1 MGGDGARD
9 RTGLG
14 TGATPVS
21 YKHNFLGFFL
31 FVFFFG
37 GGGGGALGNMAYY
50 FKETLEHNSLF

>member
-37 GGGGGALGNMAYY
+37 GGGGGGAG
-50 FKETLEHNSLF
+50 EHGLLL